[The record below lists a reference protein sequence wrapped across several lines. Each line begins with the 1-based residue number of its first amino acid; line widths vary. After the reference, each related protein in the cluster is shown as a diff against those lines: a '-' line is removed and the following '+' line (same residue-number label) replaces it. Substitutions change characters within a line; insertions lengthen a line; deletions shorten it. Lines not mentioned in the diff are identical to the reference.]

1 MKRLEDIPKENI
13 YQVPEGYFERLP
25 QKVQARIES
34 SHPKHL
40 SIRWGMALRLAI
52 PIVAFAAVGIFWWQS
67 NRTIEDQLGTIELD
81 QLAYYL
87 EDSDFTTEELAETVI
102 WSTDDLTELEE
113 HVFSTLETTS
123 DEWGDLLEEYDLNV
137 ENF

>member
-34 SHPKHL
+34 SRPQHL

-67 NRTIEDQLGTIELD
+67 NLTIEDQLGTIELD

-113 HVFSTLETTS
+113 HVYSTLETTS

>member
-1 MKRLEDIPKENI
+1 LQR
-13 YQVPEGYFERLP
+13 VT
-25 QKVQARIES
+25 
-34 SHPKHL
+34 
-40 SIRWGMALRLAI
+40 IRWGMALRLAI
-52 PIVAFAAVGIFWWQS
+52 PIVVFATVGIFWWQS

-87 EDSDFTTEELAETVI
+87 QDSDFTTEELAETVI
-102 WSTDDLTELEE
+102 WSTDDLNELEE
-113 HVFSTLETTS
+113 DVYSTLEATG